1 MKKILIALCL
11 ALVFTQNQAQE
22 IALIPQPEKLT
33 QGTGNFSITPK
44 TKIVLAGSGL
54 EQSAKFL
61 NDYFQTF
68 FGFKLAIQKSGD
80 FKNNIVLNYEK
91 MEHSIPGAYF
101 LHINKEGVLIGGD
114 NATGTFYGVQ
124 TLIQLLPVVKSN
136 NLVVPAVEIEDRPR
150 FGYRGLMLDVGRH
163 FFPLDYVKKFID
175 FVAMHK
181 MNTMQLHLT
190 EDQGWRIEIKK
201 YPKLTSVGAYR
212 NGTIIGHHPGTGNN
226 NTRYGGFYTQ
236 NEIKEMVKYAADR
249 FVTIIPEI
257 EMPGH
262 ASAAIA
268 AYPQLSCFPDSATK
282 HPSKVVWAGSEQGKQ
297 VQQAWGVYPDV
308 FAPTEYTFQF
318 LQDVLDEILPLFPSK
333 YIHIGGDECPKDAW
347 KKSTFC
353 QQMIK
358 DKNLKDEHGLQSY
371 FIQRIEKYLNSKG
384 RQIIGWDEILEGG
397 LAPNAAVM
405 SWRGEKGGIAAAKE
419 KHQVIMTPTGWAYF
433 DYSQTKKEDSLTI
446 GGYLTVQKVYSYE
459 PLPKE
464 LAADE
469 VKYVMGAQANLWT
482 EYISNPRKLEYMLF
496 PRLSAMSEVL
506 WSPKA
511 SKDWNSFEKRL
522 QTQFKRYDFWNWNHS
537 NAVFDPAA
545 KAVEKL

>member
-1 MKKILIALCL
+1 M
-11 ALVFTQNQAQE
+11 
-22 IALIPQPEKLT
+22 
-33 QGTGNFSITPK
+33 
-44 TKIVLAGSGL
+44 
-54 EQSAKFL
+54 
-61 NDYFQTF
+61 
-68 FGFKLAIQKSGD
+68 
-80 FKNNIVLNYEK
+80 
-91 MEHSIPGAYF
+91 
-101 LHINKEGVLIGGD
+101 
-114 NATGTFYGVQ
+114 
-124 TLIQLLPVVKSN
+124 
-136 NLVVPAVEIEDRPR
+136 VPAVEIEDRPR

-201 YPKLTSVGAYR
+201 YPKLTSVGAFR
-212 NGTIIGHHPGTGNN
+212 NGTIIGHHPGTGND

-282 HPSKVVWAGSEQGKQ
+282 HNAKVTWAGSEQGKQ
-297 VQQAWGVYPDV
+297 VQQAWGIYPDV

-333 YIHIGGDECPKDAW
+333 YIHIGGDECPKDSW
-347 KKSTFC
+347 KKSAFC

-371 FIQRIEKYLNSKG
+371 FIQRMEKYLNSKG

-482 EYISNPRKLEYMLF
+482 EYIGNPRKLEYMLF

-511 SKDWNSFEKRL
+511 AKDWNSFEKDCKPNSSVMISGIGTIAMPYLIQL
-522 QTQFKRYDFWNWNHS
+522 QKQLKNYKHRF
-537 NAVFDPAA
+537 
-545 KAVEKL
+545 

>member
-1 MKKILIALCL
+1 MFTKQS
-11 ALVFTQNQAQE
+11 VFVSY
-22 IALIPQPEKLT
+22 L
-33 QGTGNFSITPK
+33 G
-44 TKIVLAGSGL
+44 
-54 EQSAKFL
+54 
-61 NDYFQTF
+61 
-68 FGFKLAIQKSGD
+68 
-80 FKNNIVLNYEK
+80 
-91 MEHSIPGAYF
+91 
-101 LHINKEGVLIGGD
+101 
-114 NATGTFYGVQ
+114 
-124 TLIQLLPVVKSN
+124 
-136 NLVVPAVEIEDRPR
+136 
-150 FGYRGLMLDVGRH
+150 
-163 FFPLDYVKKFID
+163 
-175 FVAMHK
+175 
-181 MNTMQLHLT
+181 
-190 EDQGWRIEIKK
+190 
-201 YPKLTSVGAYR
+201 
-212 NGTIIGHHPGTGNN
+212 
-226 NTRYGGFYTQ
+226 
-236 NEIKEMVKYAADR
+236 
-249 FVTIIPEI
+249 
-257 EMPGH
+257 
-262 ASAAIA
+262 
-268 AYPQLSCFPDSATK
+268 
-282 HPSKVVWAGSEQGKQ
+282 
-297 VQQAWGVYPDV
+297 WGVYPDV

-347 KKSTFC
+347 KKSAFC
-353 QQMIK
+353 QQLIK

-371 FIQRIEKYLNSKG
+371 FIQRMEKYLNSKG

-464 LAADE
+464 LTADE

>member
-1 MKKILIALCL
+1 MKKILIAFCL
-11 ALVFTQNQAQE
+11 ALVFSQNQAQE

-33 QGTGNFSITPK
+33 PGTGNFSITPK

-91 MEHSIPGAYF
+91 MEHSIPGAYY
-101 LHINKEGVLIGGD
+101 LHINKEGVHIGGD

-212 NGTIIGHHPGTGNN
+212 NGTIIGHHPGKGND

-236 NEIKEMVKYAADR
+236 NEIKEMVKYAAER

-347 KKSTFC
+347 KKSAFC
-353 QQMIK
+353 QQLIK

-371 FIQRIEKYLNSKG
+371 FIQRMEKYLNSKG

-464 LAADE
+464 LTADE

>member
-1 MKKILIALCL
+1 MKKILIAFCL

-22 IALIPQPEKLT
+22 VALIPQPEKLT
-33 QGTGNFSITPK
+33 LGTGNFSISPK

-91 MEHSIPGAYF
+91 MEYPIPGAYN
-101 LHINKEGVLIGGD
+101 LHINKEGVHIGGD

-212 NGTIIGHHPGTGNN
+212 NGTILGHHPGTGND

-236 NEIKEMVKYAADR
+236 QEIKEMVKYAADR

-268 AYPQLSCFPDSATK
+268 AYPQLSCFPDSSTK
-282 HPSKVVWAGSEQGKQ
+282 HPAKVTWAGSEQGKQ
-297 VQQAWGVYPDV
+297 VQQAWGIYPDV

-347 KKSTFC
+347 KKSAFC
-353 QQMIK
+353 QQLIK

-371 FIQRIEKYLNSKG
+371 FIQRMEKYLNSKG

-482 EYISNPRKLEYMLF
+482 EYIGNPRKLEYMLF

>member
-1 MKKILIALCL
+1 MKKLLSAFCL
-11 ALVFTQNQAQE
+11 MLVLNQIQAQE

-33 QGTGNFSITPK
+33 QGSGNFSITPK

-61 NDYFQTF
+61 NDYLQSF

-91 MEHSIPGAYF
+91 MEYGIPGAYQ
-101 LHINKEGVLIGGD
+101 LHVKKDEIHIGGD

-124 TLIQLLPVVKSN
+124 TLIQLLPYAKSN
-136 NLVVPAVEIEDRPR
+136 SLSVPVVEIEDKPR

-175 FVAMHK
+175 FIAMHK

-212 NGTIIGHHPGTGNN
+212 NGTIIGHHPGTGND

-236 NEIKEMVKYAADR
+236 NEIKEMVKYATER
-249 FVTIIPEI
+249 YVTIIPEI

-282 HPSKVVWAGSEQGKQ
+282 HNAKVTWAGSEQGKQ
-297 VQQAWGVYPDV
+297 VQQAWGIYPDV

-318 LQDVLDEILPLFPSK
+318 LQDVLDEVLPLFPSK

-347 KKSTFC
+347 KKSAFC

-371 FIQRIEKYLNSKG
+371 FIQRMEKYLNSKG

-482 EYISNPRKLEYMLF
+482 EYIGNPRKLEYMLF

-506 WSPKA
+506 WSPKE
-511 SKDWNSFEKRL
+511 SKDWISFEKRL

>member
-11 ALVFTQNQAQE
+11 AMAFTQTHAQE
-22 IALIPQPEKLT
+22 IALIPQPEKMTL
-33 QGTGNFSITPK
+33 GTGNFTITPK

-54 EQSAKFL
+54 EQSAKFV
-61 NDYFQTF
+61 NDFLQSFY
-68 FGFKLAIQKSGD
+68 GFKLAIQKSGD

-91 MEHSIPGAYF
+91 MEYPIPGAYN
-101 LHINKEGVLIGGD
+101 LYIKKDEIHIGGD

-124 TLIQLLPVVKSN
+124 TLIQLLPVIKTSS
-136 NLVVPAVEIEDRPR
+136 LVVPALAIEDKPR

-212 NGTIIGHHPGTGNN
+212 NGTIIGHHPGKGND

-268 AYPQLSCFPDSATK
+268 AYPQLSCFPDSSTK
-282 HPSKVVWAGSEQGKQ
+282 HAAKVAWAGSEQGKQ

-333 YIHIGGDECPKDAW
+333 FIHIGGDECPKEAW
-347 KKSTFC
+347 KKSAFC
-353 QQMIK
+353 QQLIK

-371 FIQRIEKYLNSKG
+371 FIQRMEKYLNSKG

-469 VKYVMGAQANLWT
+469 LKYVMGAQANLWT
-482 EYISNPRKLEYMLF
+482 EYIDNPKKLEYMLF

-522 QTQFKRYDFWNWNHS
+522 QTQFKRYDFWNWNHC

-545 KAVEKL
+545 KALEKL

>member
-1 MKKILIALCL
+1 MKKLLSAFCL
-11 ALVFTQNQAQE
+11 MLVLNQIQAQE

-33 QGTGNFSITPK
+33 QGSGNFSITPK

-61 NDYFQTF
+61 NDYLQSF

-91 MEHSIPGAYF
+91 MEYGIPGAYQ
-101 LHINKEGVLIGGD
+101 LHVKKDEIHIGGD

-124 TLIQLLPVVKSN
+124 TLIQLLPYVKSN
-136 NLVVPAVEIEDRPR
+136 SLSVPVVEIEDKPR

-175 FVAMHK
+175 FIAMHK

-212 NGTIIGHHPGTGNN
+212 NGTILGHHPGTGND

-236 NEIKEMVKYAADR
+236 NEIKEMVKYATER
-249 FVTIIPEI
+249 YVTIIPEI

-282 HPSKVVWAGSEQGKQ
+282 HNAKVTWAGSEQGKQ
-297 VQQAWGVYPDV
+297 VQQAWGIYPDV

-347 KKSTFC
+347 KKSAFC

-371 FIQRIEKYLNSKG
+371 FIQRMEKYLNSKG

-482 EYISNPRKLEYMLF
+482 EYIGNPRKLEYMLF

>member
-11 ALVFTQNQAQE
+11 ALVFSQNQAQE

-33 QGTGNFSITPK
+33 PGTGNFSITPK

-91 MEHSIPGAYF
+91 MEHSIPGAYY
-101 LHINKEGVLIGGD
+101 LHINKEGVHIGGD

-212 NGTIIGHHPGTGNN
+212 NGTIIGHHPGKGND

-282 HPSKVVWAGSEQGKQ
+282 HNAKVTWAGSEQGKQ
-297 VQQAWGVYPDV
+297 VQQAWGIYPDV

-347 KKSTFC
+347 KKSAFC

-464 LAADE
+464 LTADE

>member
-1 MKKILIALCL
+1 MKKILIAFCL

-33 QGTGNFSITPK
+33 PGTGNFSITPK

-91 MEHSIPGAYF
+91 MEHSIPGAYY
-101 LHINKEGVLIGGD
+101 LHINKEGVHIGGD

-212 NGTIIGHHPGTGNN
+212 NGTIIGHHPGKGND

-333 YIHIGGDECPKDAW
+333 YIHIGGDECPKDSW
-347 KKSTFC
+347 KKSAFC

>member
-1 MKKILIALCL
+1 MKKILIAFCL
-11 ALVFTQNQAQE
+11 ALVFSQNQAQE

-33 QGTGNFSITPK
+33 PGTGNFSITQK

-91 MEHSIPGAYF
+91 MEHSIPGAYY
-101 LHINKEGVLIGGD
+101 LHINKEGVHIGGD

-212 NGTIIGHHPGTGNN
+212 NGTIIGHHPGKGND

-236 NEIKEMVKYAADR
+236 NEIKEMVKYAAER

-282 HPSKVVWAGSEQGKQ
+282 HNAKVTWAGSEQGKQ
-297 VQQAWGVYPDV
+297 VQQAWGIYPDV

-347 KKSTFC
+347 KKSAFC
-353 QQMIK
+353 QQLIK

-371 FIQRIEKYLNSKG
+371 FIQRMEKYLNSKG

-464 LAADE
+464 LTADE

>member
-1 MKKILIALCL
+1 MKKILIAFCL

-22 IALIPQPEKLT
+22 LALIPQPEKLT
-33 QGTGNFSITPK
+33 IGTGNFSITSK

-68 FGFKLAIQKSGD
+68 FGFKLAIQKSSD
-80 FKNNIVLNYEK
+80 AKNNIVLNYEK
-91 MEHSIPGAYF
+91 MEHSIPGAYY
-101 LHINKEGVLIGGD
+101 LHINKEGVHIGGD

-124 TLIQLLPVVKSN
+124 TLIQLLPFVKSN

-212 NGTIIGHHPGTGNN
+212 NGTIIGHYPGTGND

-268 AYPQLSCFPDSATK
+268 AYPQLSCFPDSSTK

-347 KKSTFC
+347 KKSAFC
-353 QQMIK
+353 QQLIK

-482 EYISNPRKLEYMLF
+482 EYIGNPRKLEYMLF

-506 WSPKA
+506 WSPKS

>member
-1 MKKILIALCL
+1 MKKILIAFCL
-11 ALVFTQNQAQE
+11 ALVFSQNQAQE

-33 QGTGNFSITPK
+33 PGTGNFSITPK

-91 MEHSIPGAYF
+91 MEHSIPGAYY
-101 LHINKEGVLIGGD
+101 LHINKEGVHIGGD

-212 NGTIIGHHPGTGNN
+212 NGTIIGHHPGKGND

-236 NEIKEMVKYAADR
+236 NEIKEMVKYAAER

-282 HPSKVVWAGSEQGKQ
+282 HNAKVTWAGSEQGKQ
-297 VQQAWGVYPDV
+297 VQQAWGIYPDV

-347 KKSTFC
+347 KKSAFC
-353 QQMIK
+353 QQLIK

-371 FIQRIEKYLNSKG
+371 FIQRMEKYLNSKG

-464 LAADE
+464 LTADE